1 MQAFQ
6 ANPSRGRT
14 HPVFVEVLRGRQELL
29 QQGDHDDH
37 ENEND
42 KSDEQMERFML
53 PENLQNLV
61 KPWCPQKA

>member
-1 MQAFQ
+1 M
-6 ANPSRGRT
+6 
-14 HPVFVEVLRGRQELL
+14 FVEVLRSRQELL

-42 KSDEQMERFML
+42 NSDEQMERFML